1 MSRSDSNEQN
11 RLRRVFVRVNKEKAK
26 NTFKTINMF
35 IAFFYRLFSH
45 VRVEKW
51 YNICSQEVPKKT
63 KYCHF
68 LTRHFL
74 LLLTLY

>member
-35 IAFFYRLFSH
+35 IAFFS
-45 VRVEKW
+45 VV
-51 YNICSQEVPKKT
+51 
-63 KYCHF
+63 
-68 LTRHFL
+68 
-74 LLLTLY
+74 